1 MKFVTV
7 CGCGLGTCL
16 LLKMTAQNALKQ
28 LGVET
33 EVIHSDL
40 GSATSIDCDLFIIT
54 TDMENYFKAANKKY
68 IAIKNVADVN
78 EMKQKLE
85 PHVKL

>member
-16 LLKMTAQNALKQ
+16 LLKMTAESALKQ
-28 LGVET
+28 LGVKA
-33 EVIHSDL
+33 EVVHSDL
-40 GSATSIDCDLFIIT
+40 GSATSIECDMFIVT
-54 TDMENYFKAANKKY
+54 TDMEPHFKAANKKY

-78 EMKQKLE
+78 DMKQKLE
-85 PHVKL
+85 PYVK